1 VADKKDKPKKDKGK
15 GKDAKSDGKAAAA
28 PDAKAGAL
36 SLSLAEHPRA
46 VFRIKQVK
54 EAGGLVGFLLG
65 GYLSFHTHTMFETG
79 LRALM
84 GGIACYVAM
93 WGAAVFLWRH
103 LIIAELRSREHS
115 LMAGE
120 LAKLEG
126 RGLPESSVTAAAR
139 TRATP

>member
-1 VADKKDKPKKDKGK
+1 VADKKDKPKKEKGKK
-15 GKDAKSDGKAAAA
+15 GKDGKSDAKSAA
-28 PDAKAGAL
+28 PEAKAGAL
-36 SLSLAEHPRA
+36 SVSLVEHPRA
-46 VFRIKQVK
+46 VLRIKQVK
-54 EAGGLVGFLLG
+54 EAGGLGGFLIG

-84 GGIACYVAM
+84 AGIACYVVM

-115 LMAGE
+115 LMASE

-126 RGLPESSVTAAAR
+126 RGLPESSVSAGAR
-139 TRATP
+139 ARATP